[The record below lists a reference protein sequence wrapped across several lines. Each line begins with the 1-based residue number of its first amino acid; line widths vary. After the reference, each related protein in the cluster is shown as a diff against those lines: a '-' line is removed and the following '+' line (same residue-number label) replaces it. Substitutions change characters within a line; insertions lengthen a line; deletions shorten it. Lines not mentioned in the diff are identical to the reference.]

1 MTQTRPLKTNLFNR
15 NADLLHGLD
24 TPEDMALL
32 RKAATFEDMLASA
45 AKSLGVHHV
54 STYLTEL
61 AGQLHSYYAKHQV
74 LLADDAPRTL
84 ARLALLRSIG
94 QVLRNG
100 LDVLGVSAPESM

>member
-1 MTQTRPLKTNLFNR
+1 MRVRARWPR
-15 NADLLHGLD
+15 
-24 TPEDMALL
+24 
-32 RKAATFEDMLASA
+32 
-45 AKSLGVHHV
+45 HV

-100 LDVLGVSAPESM
+100 LDVLGVSAPESMYENSRGRAAAAASAAPAEK

>member
-1 MTQTRPLKTNLFNR
+1 
-15 NADLLHGLD
+15 
-24 TPEDMALL
+24 
-32 RKAATFEDMLASA
+32 MLASA

-61 AGQLHSYYAKHQV
+61 AGQLHSYYARHQV